1 VGGALLIGL
10 LFEGGVG
17 GKLGLEIESKETL
30 FVVVF
35 EWVDLLVDF
44 IFFHLYFACLFS
56 DCLLIL
62 CVFGL
67 NN

>member
-1 VGGALLIGL
+1 MGGTLLIKL

-35 EWVDLLVDF
+35 EGVNLLVDF
-44 IFFHLYFACLFS
+44 ISFHLYFACFFI

-62 CVFGL
+62 CVLGL